1 MKAEKQ
7 YDIFLSYRRIGGIDT
22 ARTFYDRLS
31 AMGYRVSFDIETLRN
46 GKFNEQLYQ
55 RIDEC
60 KDVIVVLNRTALD
73 LREDPDDDWLRLEV
87 AYAIKKGKNIIPV
100 FLRDYESPKPGALP
114 PDIADLVE
122 FQGVTASDEHFD
134 STLNRICDL
143 LQSRPHRPWAVKF
156 MVAAAV
162 ISLLGVGMTC
172 WFCRDSIFPYP
183 VTQRDKQRV
192 GNLVGYMMML
202 GSAYD
207 ELLQTEQ
214 GLAES
219 ARTAILTGNVADFN
233 QSAKLFE
240 HSVNNSRRQF
250 DNANALLPKVMSD
263 IESMPI
269 DSAGFPIFVESV
281 RQDFELVGEFVESLS
296 KLVDPKNVMSKD
308 DRLKVVKINVDSI
321 GYHGQIFAYSVMG
334 VFCNISESSLG
345 DIKKASLQWKILN
358 KELARTWLR
367 DEKEIERVGEAIC
380 NEYHGKMTE
389 LATITGN
396 ANVGLAE
403 DRVQLR
409 KMLIEQG
416 ATPEQADQAIDRMI
430 SPDAQK
436 KQDEFLKGLGMPDL
450 PTPKTPEELRENL
463 KKLGATPEQIENM
476 VSKMEKLQE
485 MKGQLADAKKGIDE
499 AKARARVKFAP
510 NSMDD
515 VGLLW
520 GKTLRFLSL
529 DMKDEALNAVHV
541 IRKKGS
547 SEFPQEA
554 CTAAEAFI
562 SARGRLPFVSGVMVT
577 GIEPPAEEH
586 AIFKMGDIIIEQD
599 GKAVYGF
606 KDYHAKEGSSYLVY
620 RYDGQGNFRQLTLK
634 MPPKQPRVAIV
645 DLMEQAD

>member
-1 MKAEKQ
+1 MKTKTRDQ

-22 ARTFYDRLS
+22 ARTFYDRLT
-31 AMGYRVSFDIETLRN
+31 AMRYRVSFDIETLRN

-143 LQSRPHRPWAVKF
+143 LQSRPHRSWTVKF

-192 GNLVGYMMML
+192 GNLVGYVTLLATTYNDLIGSELELVEKARL
-202 GSAYD
+202 G
-207 ELLQTEQ
+207 
-214 GLAES
+214 
-219 ARTAILTGNVADFN
+219 IVADSRSEYDF
-233 QSAKLFE
+233 AVDLFKKK
-240 HSVNNSRRQF
+240 VAGLQRQF
-250 DNANALLPKVMSD
+250 DNTNLNLSKVLSD
-263 IESMPI
+263 IETMPV
-269 DSAGFPIFVESV
+269 DSAGFPMFVENV
-281 RQDFELVGEFVESLS
+281 RQDFGLVDDFLQTLGHV
-296 KLVDPKNVMSKD
+296 VDPKNVMQKT
-308 DRLKVVKINVDSI
+308 DRLRLVELKKECIECQ
-321 GYHGQIFAYSVMG
+321 GRIFACGIMG
-334 VFCNISESSLG
+334 IFCNISESSLA
-345 DIKKASLQWKILN
+345 DIKKIALQWERLPD
-358 KELARTWLR
+358 LARTWLR
-367 DEKEIERVGEAIC
+367 DEKEIERVGESLC
-380 NEYHGKMTE
+380 NQYEKVLTE

-396 ANVGLAE
+396 ANVGLADE
-403 DRVQLR
+403 REKLR
-409 KMLIEQG
+409 MLLIKQG
-416 ATPEQADQAIDRMI
+416 ATSEQADKTIDQMM
-430 SPDAQK
+430 SPDALK
-436 KQDEFLKGLGMPDL
+436 EQDEFLKGLGMPDL

-463 KKLGATPEQIENM
+463 KKIGATPEQIENM

-520 GKTLRFLSL
+520 GKALRFLSL
-529 DMKDEALNAVHV
+529 DMKDEALNVVLAL
-541 IRKKGS
+541 RKKGS
-547 SEFPQEA
+547 GEFPPEA

-586 AIFKMGDIIIEQD
+586 AIFKIGDIIIEQD

-606 KDYHAKEGSSYLVY
+606 KDYHAKEGSVYLVR
-620 RYDGQGNFRQLTLK
+620 RYNGKGDFDQLSLK
-634 MPPKQPRVAIV
+634 MPPRQPRVALV
-645 DLMEQAD
+645 DLSETN